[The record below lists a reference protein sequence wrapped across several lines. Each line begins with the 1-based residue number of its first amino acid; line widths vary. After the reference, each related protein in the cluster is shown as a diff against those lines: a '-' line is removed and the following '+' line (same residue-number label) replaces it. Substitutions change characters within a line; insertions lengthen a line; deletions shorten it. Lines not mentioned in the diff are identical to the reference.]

1 MKYNAEERRDY
12 MATIKEIAELA
23 KVSPATVSR
32 VLNQDETLTVTAEV
46 RNQILKIAHEL
57 NYIPPKMR
65 HAQNK
70 THVTIGVA
78 DWHLVRGDR
87 HDIRLASLDHIAAA
101 MPQKADV
108 SFLRIACR
116 EDADV
121 DGILAFGS
129 FSEEEINFLR
139 KQSDAILFVNSDQK
153 DYEFDRIIM
162 DYEQGLK
169 DMVHYLLD
177 VKEYRSI
184 GYIGGIYE
192 KDGVRIGTH
201 RLMGLTEILAQ
212 RGCYKEHYFCVGEIS
227 RESGYRLTRELLE
240 TDDVPE
246 VLVLGN
252 DEVAEGA
259 LEAVKELKYRIPKDV
274 AVVIYRDIETL
285 QTKYPTY
292 TSLRMLPDIVW
303 STAIKLLLERII
315 DKRVEIASIAF
326 VSKDATNVNIS
337 GTAIQMTIKA
347 NTCAT
352 VIESVTAGQSF
363 SANVAY
369 KAFAASKPTT
379 NPRIEAS

>member
-1 MKYNAEERRDY
+1 

-227 RESGYRLTRELLE
+227 A
-240 TDDVPE
+240 D
-246 VLVLGN
+246 
-252 DEVAEGA
+252 
-259 LEAVKELKYRIPKDV
+259 LK
-274 AVVIYRDIETL
+274 
-285 QTKYPTY
+285 
-292 TSLRMLPDIVW
+292 
-303 STAIKLLLERII
+303 
-315 DKRVEIASIAF
+315 F
-326 VSKDATNVNIS
+326 
-337 GTAIQMTIKA
+337 
-347 NTCAT
+347 
-352 VIESVTAGQSF
+352 
-363 SANVAY
+363 
-369 KAFAASKPTT
+369 
-379 NPRIEAS
+379 